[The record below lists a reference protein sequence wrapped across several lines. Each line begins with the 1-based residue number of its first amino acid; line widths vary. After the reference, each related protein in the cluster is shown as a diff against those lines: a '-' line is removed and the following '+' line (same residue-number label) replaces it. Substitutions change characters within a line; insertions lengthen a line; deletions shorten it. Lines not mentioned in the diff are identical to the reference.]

1 MSIPQ
6 LPQIIL
12 SCLYR
17 TKVILYKLK
26 DNMLETT
33 GHIRAVIYTRVSTQE
48 QAKQDK
54 TSLEEQSAACK
65 KACLEKGWEIAGEYE
80 DAGISGHL
88 LEERLG
94 LQALLTD
101 AKAGKFDLVVV
112 KDFDRLARSKSK
124 ASQIRDS
131 LKRQFI
137 QTYSLA
143 TPVEPRDPKKY
154 DPNDDLGL
162 VVEGVSDVMSEIER
176 NKIRRRMMLAKNA
189 IAMNGKL
196 PNRVPFGYKVIR
208 SLDNH
213 GKVLRTIEVD
223 EEQAEVVRRIFQ
235 MSEAGAGKR
244 TIALRFNEE
253 GVTPPKPGT
262 NSYWTSQA
270 ISYILRNKTYAG
282 YVRWGW
288 RHADYEISKQK
299 KIRGHEGIEV
309 RGQHPAIVDEEL
321 FEKVQN
327 ELKKRGTSHNGKAQM
342 SRGLF
347 TGIAKCI
354 RCGNGVTY
362 CRRRIKNSKRNPNW
376 KDVETA
382 EYRCGGTMYGRL
394 KCSQRVMSASKLE
407 SAVISKLR
415 DYFNSPAMKKMI
427 QEETSKP
434 LNVKIKKSP
443 LNKIEEELNKIP
455 AMKQKQ
461 QEAYERGL
469 ITIEEYGDI
478 IGRLRKLE
486 NNLYTDKTKYSENKE
501 TKKLQ
506 KTDKQKLWKAVKD
519 FDGFWKSLDFL
530 GKKQFLKQV
539 IEKVEAGNNQVN
551 VYFSE

>member
-1 MSIPQ
+1 M
-6 LPQIIL
+6 
-12 SCLYR
+12 
-17 TKVILYKLK
+17 
-26 DNMLETT
+26 NETT

-54 TSLEEQSAACK
+54 TSLEEQLSACK
-65 KACLEKGWEIAGEYE
+65 RVCVERGWEIIEDYI
-80 DAGISGHL
+80 DAGMSGHL

-94 LQALLTD
+94 LQKLLAD

-112 KDFDRLARSKSK
+112 KDFDRLARSKTR
-124 ASQIRDS
+124 ASQIRDA

-154 DPNDDLGL
+154 DPIDDDLGL

-196 PNRVPFGYKVIR
+196 PNRVPFGYKVVR
-208 SLDNH
+208 SLDEH
-213 GKVLRTIEVD
+213 GKVLRAIEVD
-223 EEQAEVVRRIFQ
+223 KEKAEIVRRIFQ
-235 MSEAGAGKR
+235 MSEAGSGKR

-253 GVTPPKPGT
+253 GVTPPKTGP
-262 NSYWTSQA
+262 NSYWTSQV
-270 ISYILRNKTYAG
+270 ISYILKNKTYAG

-299 KIRGHEGIEV
+299 KMRGHEGIEV
-309 RGQHPAIVDEEL
+309 KGQHPAIVDEEL
-321 FEKVQN
+321 FERVQV
-327 ELKKRGTSHNGKAQM
+327 ELKKRKNSYKGKAQM
-342 SRGLF
+342 SRGLL

-362 CRRRIKNSKRNPNW
+362 CKRRIKNSKRNPNW

-382 EYRCGGTMYGRL
+382 EYRCGGTMYGRV

-407 SAVISKLR
+407 GAVISQLKN
-415 DYFNSPAMKKMI
+415 YFNSPAMKRMI
-427 QEETSKP
+427 NEETSKP
-434 LNVKIKKSP
+434 LEVKAKKSP
-443 LNKIEEELNKIP
+443 LNKLEEELSKIP
-455 AMKQKQ
+455 SMRQKQ

-469 ITIEEYGDI
+469 ITIEEYGDV

-486 NNLYTDKTKYSENKE
+486 NDLSVEKAKYSENKE
-501 TKKLQ
+501 SN
-506 KTDKQKLWKAVKD
+506 KTPKVDKQKIWKAVKD
-519 FDGFWKSLDFL
+519 FDSFWESLDFV
-530 GKKQFLKQV
+530 GKKQFLRSV
-539 IEKVEAGNNQVN
+539 LDKVVAGNNQIE
-551 VYFSE
+551 VYFTE